1 MNTVETL
8 ALFEQGKDAWNSW
21 LNQLNNINDPVRK
34 QQEAVVSFQ
43 GHTFEE
49 EVKFSDLI
57 FPADALFNGAMFKK
71 RVTFHNC
78 NFQGHA
84 ILTSATFNEPVQ
96 INNLYN
102 VAKVLCFDKAKFK
115 KSVIIENNISAT
127 RVSFS
132 HATFN
137 ADIDLEQADFRY
149 AQVDFSEAVFHKKIS
164 IKDREL
170 KGEYSFKNATFHE
183 NVDFQQIAFLNKVDL
198 SQATFHKTATLDKIT
213 FHKKVDFTASKFL
226 GDASFYL
233 STFHEQADFTK
244 ATFSKKSDFKG
255 IAVERLADFTLTQFD
270 IVPDFR
276 QAHFRETPDLDRLVI
291 NHPFWWGKL
300 KKWRRF
306 KEKSLDRNSLRAR
319 YRALRRMASQG
330 HDHLQEQDMLSGE
343 LRAERRWSDWF
354 PWKWKPSRAI
364 GWLYQWGSNFGRSI
378 ILPLLWFIFSTLQ
391 FSRNYL
397 SEAFSRVALYPREY
411 PFWDLILEKT
421 GLFGFFYSVPCI
433 NRTKDITADQ
443 AAYQLAIKKAFFS
456 LGGNSEK
463 VDNIYKCLSNEI
475 NQGFPYS
482 STVQMLLSALFIFL
496 FLQAIRLRFRVS

>member
-1 MNTVETL
+1 MNTTETL
-8 ALFEQGKDAWNSW
+8 ALFEQGKDAWNAW
-21 LNQLNNINDPVRK
+21 ALGMLNEKKLLNTDEKASRKWNNRALATFKND
-34 QQEAVVSFQ
+34 SFSEL
-43 GHTFEE
+43 TD
-49 EVKFSDLI
+49 FSNLI
-57 FPADALFNGAMFKK
+57 FPAEAVFDKASFAQEVNFWECCFHGKASFHQTKFFKDPLFINTSFKGEALFDYAAFFEEISFTDTIFNANAYFDKALFNKAAHFNNTTFKK
-71 RVTFHNC
+71 LARFKNATFRGDTLFDLATFH
-78 NFQGHA
+78 
-84 ILTSATFNEPVQ
+84 E
-96 INNLYN
+96 
-102 VAKVLCFDKAKFK
+102 
-115 KSVIIENNISAT
+115 
-127 RVSFS
+127 
-132 HATFN
+132 
-137 ADIDLEQADFRY
+137 
-149 AQVDFSEAVFHKKIS
+149 QVDFSEATFKKTS
-164 IKDREL
+164 
-170 KGEYSFKNATFHE
+170 SFKAI
-183 NVDFQQIAFLNKVDL
+183 IA
-198 SQATFHKTATLDKIT
+198 
-213 FHKKVDFTASKFL
+213 
-226 GDASFYL
+226 
-233 STFHEQADFTK
+233 
-244 ATFSKKSDFKG
+244 
-255 IAVERLADFTLTQFD
+255 ERLADFSNTNFD
-270 IVPDFR
+270 VVPDFR
-276 QAHFRETPDLDRLVI
+276 QAHFLEAPDLEKFLI
-291 NHPFWWGKL
+291 NHPFWWCKL
-300 KKWRRF
+300 QRKCLRLSLIPTFRITIKLQRRLKRIPKIWRSLPSYPF
-306 KEKSLDRNSLRAR
+306 LPGDVHPLEDNNPKSLRPR

-433 NRTKDITADQ
+433 NGTKDITADQ